1 MNIRGQGMY
10 AIVDIETTGGNAGT
24 GSITEIAILISDGKN
39 IMHKYT
45 TLVNPMQPIPV
56 FIEKLTG
63 ITDGMVSKAPVFGK
77 VAKDV
82 YELLQDK
89 VFVAHNVN
97 FDFSFVAHQLSQ
109 HGFKLQSRKLC
120 TVRLSRKIF
129 EGHLSY
135 SLGNLC
141 RS

>member
-1 MNIRGQGMY
+1 
-10 AIVDIETTGGNAGT
+10 
-24 GSITEIAILISDGKN
+24 
-39 IMHKYT
+39 
-45 TLVNPMQPIPV
+45 MQPIPV

-63 ITDGMVSKAPVFGK
+63 ITDKMVSNAPVFGQ

-82 YELLQDK
+82 YELLHDK

-97 FDFSFVAHQLSQ
+97 FDFSFIAHQLSQ

-129 EGHLSY
+129 EGFQSY
-135 SLGNLC
+135 STVQWAMQRQRQFC
-141 RS
+141 FTSC